1 MHTKMRGVADTLRLH
16 LRFDG
21 AAPRSLSADVQFQHQ
36 TQ

>member
-1 MHTKMRGVADTLRLH
+1 MRMRGVADTLRSH

-21 AAPRSLSADVQFQHQ
+21 DAPRSLNADVQFQHQ